1 MLRYRISI
9 GPFTSWRDSFAS
21 ALHVCSGRNTIGYIH
36 GCDRAT
42 HTQRHCQFLF
52 THTQTVQQSFWRA
65 FGGNFL
71 RVRSYDIDTS
81 SFRAVRHVDKY
92 LAKTTGCGKATLVT
106 CFCVEMVF
114 FRGLPAAVC
123 RLSSVIDAI
132 IAIKSSC
139 SHEVCRL
146 RSSAVCSGRTLLG
159 SKRSLV
165 VSGRRHWPLAVFG

>member
-123 RLSSVIDAI
+123 RLSST
-132 IAIKSSC
+132 
-139 SHEVCRL
+139 
-146 RSSAVCSGRTLLG
+146 RSSRSRAVVPTKFAACDRLQCAA
-159 SKRSLV
+159 V
-165 VSGRRHWPLAVFG
+165 VPC